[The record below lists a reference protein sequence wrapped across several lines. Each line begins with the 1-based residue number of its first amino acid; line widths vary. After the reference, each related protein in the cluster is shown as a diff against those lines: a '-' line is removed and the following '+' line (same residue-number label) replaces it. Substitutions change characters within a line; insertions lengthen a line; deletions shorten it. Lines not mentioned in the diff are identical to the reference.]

1 MDRTVESMYFPFW
14 KDGGIFRSL
23 DEEISGNLQISDMLC
38 HFEQGSSLSK
48 LPTTGVMSLPGMSLK
63 NSSKN
68 HALLFFLQET
78 SPRPEFTCIE
88 RIFFFY
94 GKYATT
100 TCTANFVILT
110 QHFLG
115 EFLCVPKNGSGAV
128 LPTPAQFLS
137 VQIWLWTYGFL
148 DIFFY
153 RKSSLSKPC
162 SPNPHF
168 LHHPTMSV
176 KPKVLHRAHSLHI
189 LLIPRQEPAQTSSLR
204 SQISQLNV
212 SIAPSIWNPYN
223 GIHVGFMT
231 IPYDRDTMRV

>member
-1 MDRTVESMYFPFW
+1 
-14 KDGGIFRSL
+14 
-23 DEEISGNLQISDMLC
+23 
-38 HFEQGSSLSK
+38 
-48 LPTTGVMSLPGMSLK
+48 MSLLGMSLK
-63 NSSKN
+63 NSSKSCFVF
-68 HALLFFLQET
+68 FFLREI
-78 SPRPEFTCIE
+78 SPKAWIHLRRADSFLVWQ
-88 RIFFFY
+88 
-94 GKYATT
+94 YATT
-100 TCTANFVILT
+100 ACTANFVILT
-110 QHFLG
+110 QHFFG
-115 EFLCVPKNGSGAV
+115 GFLCVPKNGSGAV
-128 LPTPAQFLS
+128 LPTPAHFLS
-137 VQIWLWTYGFL
+137 VQLWLWTYGFL

-212 SIAPSIWNPYN
+212 HGTFNMESLKWVICIDPI
-223 GIHVGFMT
+223 VGFMT